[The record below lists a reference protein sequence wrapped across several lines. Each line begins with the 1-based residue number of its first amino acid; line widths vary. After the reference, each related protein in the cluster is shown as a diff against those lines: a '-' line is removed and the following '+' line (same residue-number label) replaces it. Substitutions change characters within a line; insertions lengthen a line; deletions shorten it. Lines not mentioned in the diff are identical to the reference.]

1 MYRTILKYLKSRD
14 WVMIAVY
21 VVLVTFTVYIEF
33 EIPGY
38 MSEITTDLTQV
49 EAEGDQMTDM
59 NNDEIMMVLC
69 AFGSLMMSILVSI
82 IFAYIAA

>member
-1 MYRTILKYLKSRD
+1 MKSRD